1 MLLQN
6 DQHPPTLLNAALPG
20 LFQDWLILPHV
31 GSSLTWLKIFIQ
43 TLSSKLSDTKFISV
57 ENSFVL
63 QKRVYVLVYKKFQ
76 DKNKSFFKENEAVHL
91 VIAVR

>member
-1 MLLQN
+1 MLLRN

-20 LFQDWLILPHV
+20 LFQNWLILPHV

-43 TLSSKLSDTKFISV
+43 TFVHVLDTKFIAL
-57 ENSFVL
+57 ENSLVL